1 MAHHINL
8 LPWREQARAE
18 RQRQFLVIL
27 AGAVIAVSAGL
38 FATSNYIQSHINYQ
52 QARNQKI
59 QKEINDLD
67 SKIAEIRDLKETKR
81 RLLERMRIIE
91 QLQQQRSEV
100 VHLFDELVKTLPDGV
115 YLSSIQQERT
125 GIVLKGQAQSNARV
139 SNYMK
144 QLDASEWLADPKL
157 LVIETKGGDSAR
169 FSEFSLVIKSMRPD
183 EEEADGESAR

>member
-27 AGAVIAVSAGL
+27 AGAVIAVGAGL